1 MTIDNMNNLEEL
13 LRNLDRKIDQAIA
26 VGNENRAILN
36 RMAESMKLNV
46 KEASPSQLTDESGNL
61 KKYLDEELVRLKSEI
76 EGAEK
81 IDAEL
86 LIELAETGD
95 DNETKKLSVLLR
107 SNRENLK
114 ELVSRYDYTM
124 REKDS
129 LKVKAALN
137 SIEKIR
143 TEIEM
148 SRKEMSY
155 LMNEIDVTKQKKSK
169 ETNEIAC
176 ALLEERIITMSENL
190 DHLKSRYQEL
200 VAEQQELSKSE

>member
-1 MTIDNMNNLEEL
+1 MTTDNMNNLEEL

-36 RMAESMKLNV
+36 RIAESLKLNV

-143 TEIEM
+143 TEIDM

-176 ALLEERIITMSENL
+176 ALLEERIGAMSDNL
-190 DHLKSRYQEL
+190 DHLKKKYQEL
-200 VAEQQELSKSE
+200 VAEQQELSKCD

>member
-1 MTIDNMNNLEEL
+1 MTTDNMNNLEEL

-36 RMAESMKLNV
+36 RIAESLKLNL

-129 LKVKAALN
+129 LEVKAALN

-143 TEIEM
+143 
-148 SRKEMSY
+148 
-155 LMNEIDVTKQKKSK
+155 
-169 ETNEIAC
+169 
-176 ALLEERIITMSENL
+176 
-190 DHLKSRYQEL
+190 
-200 VAEQQELSKSE
+200 